1 MRLHLRILVVASL
14 CSGGSAA
21 PGAQL
26 PRAARSS
33 ADCIHPRSVS
43 GRSSR
48 FEVAG
53 VTSAATFSNACAAGS
68 RARAEG
74 LVVGRGGATAAQAGA
89 APPPPAGNTAQL
101 CAQALGV
108 CVTVGSFTL
117 KLPQIHQC
125 VVANSVEV
133 MHLACILSFHL
144 AATADAPDREV
155 DAQVITGLGASSK
168 K

>member
-1 MRLHLRILVVASL
+1 MRLHLRILAMASL

-26 PRAARSS
+26 PRAARSG
-33 ADCIHPRSVS
+33 ADCIHPRS

-48 FEVAG
+48 FQVAG
-53 VTSAATFSNACAAGS
+53 VTSAATLANAGAAGS
-68 RARAEG
+68 RARVEG
-74 LVVGRGGATAAQAGA
+74 LVVGRGGATAALAGA
-89 APPPPAGNTAQL
+89 APPPPAGTTAQL